1 MPVGGKMAGQV
12 EGEEASIPEVNV
24 IVHTDMMNTDDLLA
38 QVPPGQRRVT
48 RTDTFSEPLSDNESE
63 DTQHATDNEQD
74 TKSKQRMVLGSEE
87 EPAPTQC
94 PDVQE
99 KSDNDKE
106 RKGTEIEDALEE
118 RDTDL
123 TTVIMLE
130 DENYMRRLRIV
141 YYAGFSPMHIDK
153 FTEPKSPFIAA
164 DRWDSAV
171 SDTNWFAWWTKRG
184 YYYMEAV
191 RIVWKQGE
199 DWTGKKIVLFK
210 KQGLARFSFQA
221 GSDVIL

>member
-24 IVHTDMMNTDDLLA
+24 ILHTDMMNTDDLLA

-94 PDVQE
+94 PDVRE

-118 RDTDL
+118 KDTDL
-123 TTVIMLE
+123 NTVIMLE

-164 DRWDSAV
+164 DR
-171 SDTNWFAWWTKRG
+171 
-184 YYYMEAV
+184 
-191 RIVWKQGE
+191 
-199 DWTGKKIVLFK
+199 
-210 KQGLARFSFQA
+210 
-221 GSDVIL
+221 